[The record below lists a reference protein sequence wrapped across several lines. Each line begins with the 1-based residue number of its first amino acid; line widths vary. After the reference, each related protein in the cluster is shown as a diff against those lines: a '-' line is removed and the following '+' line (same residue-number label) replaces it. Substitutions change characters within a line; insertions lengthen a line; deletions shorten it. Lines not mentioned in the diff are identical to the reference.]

1 MASKKRKKAKKP
13 AKRGRKKSAARA
25 SSAKRGK
32 RVSLSMAQLRA
43 LTKGK
48 GRKKAKRGGGR
59 RHSSDHFDF
68 AMSYD
73 DGKLPIRSLLSGVS
87 MSATERKLLN
97 DVNRSARAIEA
108 LENKNKEQERRLKEQ
123 ARLERYRDM
132 SQDYLD
138 ELRAERSA
146 KTAEREAKLKL
157 AIAKHRQLVNNA
169 IDRLGGKGVA
179 TVEQQEIIEIAK
191 NLGKVRKA
199 S

>member
-13 AKRGRKKSAARA
+13 AKRGRKSAARA

-32 RVSLSMAQLRA
+32 RVSLTMAQLRA

-68 AMSYD
+68 AMDYRE
-73 DGKLPIRSLLSGVS
+73 GRLPSFAGMG
-87 MSATERKLLN
+87 MSALERKLLGE
-97 DVNRSARAIEA
+97 VNRSARAVEA
-108 LENKNKEQERRLKEQ
+108 LDEKSKEQERRDKMK
-123 ARLERYRDM
+123 AREIKYRDA
-132 SQDYLD
+132 SQEFLD
-138 ELRAERSA
+138 SLREERSI

-157 AIAKHRQLVNNA
+157 AIAKHRDLVNRT
-169 IDRLGGKGVA
+169 I
-179 TVEQQEIIEIAK
+179 EQLANKAERASDSDLNEVIKIAK
-191 NLGKVRKA
+191 EVGKVRKA